1 MKNDMEAGRKLARE
15 MMDFMNCCSGDREF
29 MDGFLDELRRT
40 HRTLQQAYGKVVIES
55 VLAFAEMNDGNW
67 TDARNEAICKLS
79 AKLREVI
86 RENNGSYVVEG
97 KERACLP
104 FI

>member
-1 MKNDMEAGRKLARE
+1 MKHDMDEGREAARKI
-15 MMDFMNCCSGDREF
+15 MDGVNCCSDREF
-29 MDGFLDELRRT
+29 LDGFLDELRRT
-40 HRTLQQAYGKVVIES
+40 HRTLQQGYGKIIIES
-55 VLAFAEMNDGNW
+55 ILAFAEMNDGNW
-67 TDARNEAICKLS
+67 TDARNEAICSLS

-86 RENNGSYVVEG
+86 RENNGSYVVKG

>member
-1 MKNDMEAGRKLARE
+1 MRNDEDAGREAARKI
-15 MMDFMNCCSGDREF
+15 MDGVNCCSDREF
-29 MDGFLDELRRT
+29 VEGFLDELRRT
-40 HRTLQQAYGKVVIES
+40 HRTLQQGYGKIVIES
-55 VLAFAEMNDGNW
+55 ILAFAEMNDGNW
-67 TDARNEAICKLS
+67 TDARNEAICELS

-86 RENNGSYVVEG
+86 RESNGSYVVNG